1 MPLNG
6 TYIRLVLEFDENL
19 DIEDL
24 KQHVNSRGFI
34 LSTLFPHEC
43 KLSVMHFKIQRH
55 FDNKEAIPSKH
66 EVFTVRPIFSLE
78 PNSGQGDKL
87 KYMRFLRTDVGAI
100 ASIF

>member
-1 MPLNG
+1 M
-6 TYIRLVLEFDENL
+6 LEFDENL

-55 FDNKEAIPSKH
+55 FDNKKAIPSKH
-66 EVFTVRPIFSLE
+66 EVLLHCGFRVFTVRPIFSLE